1 MNLKF
6 NLWTIL
12 FFIALGYIIGNKFL
26 QKEDKTLVVPDA
38 EISSAEPRF
47 SVPDSLFT
55 ARYNAYKSR
64 YLPVVNNPVLNLKD
78 SVQVDTLGMLF
89 WSMDQDEVQE
99 MFDKISSINTI
110 QNHPEVRI
118 YPTIHDFQG
127 GSEMDLIFEILD
139 KRNNTQ
145 DYYDFTKPCP
155 PTCGTE

>member
-6 NLWTIL
+6 NLWTVL
-12 FFIALGYIIGNKFL
+12 FLIALGYILGKMFM
-26 QKEDKTLVVPDA
+26 QKNDNTHED
-38 EISSAEPRF
+38 SSSEVQSADPRF
-47 SVPDSLFT
+47 NVPDSLFT
-55 ARYNAYKSR
+55 ARYNVYKSR

-78 SVQVDTLGMLF
+78 SVQVDTLGMLY

-99 MFDKISSINTI
+99 MFDKISTINTI

-139 KRNNTQ
+139 TRNNTQ